1 MSILRKNTFHKKSS
15 PFLKTYF
22 NFSKEE
28 NAVNLIE
35 IRRGQLVLNEEA
47 LKSINELKENIII
60 VSIFGKERTGKS
72 YLMNLLLNSDQITKL
87 TKGFHVSSQI
97 TSNSNTR
104 GIYLWNTPITKPNS
118 KEKIIF
124 LDSEGIHS
132 ENVFNQEMDSKLLA
146 LILLISSVF
155 IYNSI
160 GDITSNSLNE
170 LELIV
175 HLADSIGIN
184 EKINKDKLISGL
196 CPKFIWALRDFDLK
210 QLENI
215 KTSKNDYMEQCL
227 KERFGGENKD
237 EINVIKENLVKYFKE
252 RECVTLPMPVEEE
265 KDLYMLKKKGVSLL
279 TENFQDEFMILKN
292 KIYNSSKAKEI
303 NRKIINGPMIAYFIR
318 IFVDAINKGNIPNI
332 SEIFNDMIKHS
343 IENNY
348 NKAQEFFKEELEKL
362 KKEEFDLDIKEIYSL
377 KYEAIK
383 EYMNIL
389 EKFPEIT
396 KKDIYINEYKIKKE
410 KLENEIEKEI
420 NDILNDLIANNS
432 YTEFFN
438 GKNTNQENKNYKQ
451 SSELIEDYLN
461 KLSEL
466 KISSDTTILNNKDFD
481 NFINDDINETKKI
494 IDFMEKNNELISNR
508 QDSDSDI
515 NKEEEEQNLKNGE
528 NIEEHKENNEN
539 KQNEEN
545 KEKNKENKEIHY
557 NNNTKNYVDTKEYEN
572 LKKELENTEKYALE
586 LIGKFTKLL
595 DKRDKL
601 IVKNNIKPSRIHP
614 RHSIKSYS
622 TRLVNIYYNE
632 DNLCQISSEEK
643 PVEKCNCS
651 MDKFKNCFIY

>member
-28 NAVNLIE
+28 NDVNLIE

-47 LKSINELKENIII
+47 LKSINELKDNIII
-60 VSIFGKERTGKS
+60 VSIFGKERSGKS
-72 YLMNLLLNSDQITKL
+72 YLMNLLLNSDETTKL
-87 TKGFHVSSQI
+87 TKGFKVSSQI

-104 GIYLWNTPITKPNS
+104 GIYLWNTPIPLPNS

-124 LDSEGIHS
+124 LDSEEIHS

-215 KTSKNDYMEQCL
+215 KSKNDYMEQCL

-265 KDLYMLKKKGVSLL
+265 KDLFILKKKGLSLL
-279 TENFQDEFMILKN
+279 TENFRDEFMILKN

-332 SEIFNDMIKHS
+332 SEIFNDMIKSS

-348 NKAQEFFKEELEKL
+348 NKAQNFFKEKLEKL
-362 KKEEFDLDIKEIYSL
+362 KSEEFGLDIKEIYSL

-383 EYMNIL
+383 EYMKIL
-389 EKFPEIT
+389 ENFPEIT
-396 KKDIYINEYKIKKE
+396 KKDIYINEYKMKKE

-432 YTEFFN
+432 YAELY
-438 GKNTNQENKNYKQ
+438 GKNENQENKKYTK

-481 NFINDDINETKKI
+481 NFIKDDINGTKKI

-508 QDSDSDI
+508 QDSSDSDSNI
-515 NKEEEEQNLKNGE
+515 NKEEEKNEE
-528 NIEEHKENNEN
+528 NKENNEN
-539 KQNEEN
+539 KENEEK
-545 KEKNKENKEIHY
+545 KEKNKENKGKNKDYKEMHY
-557 NNNTKNYVDTKEYEN
+557 NNNTKNYVDTKEYEK

-595 DKRDKL
+595 DKRDRL
-601 IVKNNIKPSRIHP
+601 IIKNNLKPSRSHP

-632 DNLCQISSEEK
+632 DKICQISSEEK

-651 MDKFKNCFIY
+651 MDKFNNCFIY